1 MRRLLPFLA
10 LVLGACAT
18 PQNNYDPIEPVNR
31 GIFAVNNAVD
41 KAVLKPAAEA
51 HEKYSPGP
59 VKQGA
64 SNFFNNIDDFFASFG
79 ALLQGKGSEAG
90 HSMGRVAINTTLG
103 MFGLVDWASDMGLKK
118 SDEDIG
124 QALGSWGMGSGP
136 YLMIPLRGPTTL
148 RDSSDLA
155 VRFFADPLQI
165 WDGSQDLS
173 TQVIRYGAWGIEQRR
188 QLLPLDPMIDAQ
200 ADPYAYLRDAYL
212 QRRYFRVWDGN
223 PPQPLQLGPTDEE
236 LDAMDAAKKAAT
248 APPSESAPVA
258 AQASEAM
265 AVAESASAPATAS
278 PPLLKSKR
286 KSKTNKT
293 SAVASAPAGVAP

>member
-1 MRRLLPFLA
+1 MRRLLPFFA
-10 LVLGACAT
+10 LILGACAT

-64 SNFFNNIDDFFASFG
+64 SNFFNNIDDFFASFC

-90 HSMGRVAINTTLG
+90 HSMGRVAVNTTLG

-188 QLLPLDPMIDAQ
+188 QLLPLDPLINAQ
-200 ADPYAYLRDAYL
+200 ADPYAYMRDAYL

-236 LDAMDAAKKAAT
+236 LDAMDAANEAASASTSESVAAPAAT
-248 APPSESAPVA
+248 
-258 AQASEAM
+258 QASE
-265 AVAESASAPATAS
+265 AVAESASTPAAVS
-278 PPLLKSKR
+278 PTKRKSKR
-286 KSKTNKT
+286 KSKA

>member
-1 MRRLLPFLA
+1 MRRLLPLFA
-10 LVLGACAT
+10 LILGACAT

-31 GIFAVNNAVD
+31 SIFAINNAVD

-64 SNFFNNIDDFFASFG
+64 NNFFSNIDDFFASFG

-90 HSMGRVAINTTLG
+90 HSLSRVAVNTTLG

-124 QALGSWGMGSGP
+124 QALGSWGVGSGP

-155 VRFFADPLQI
+155 VRFFADPLDI

-173 TQVIRYGAWGIEQRR
+173 SQVIRYGAWGIEQRR
-188 QLLPLDPMIDAQ
+188 QLLPLDPLINAQ
-200 ADPYAYLRDAYL
+200 TDPYAYMRDAYL

-236 LDAMDAAKKAAT
+236 LDAIDAANEAASASTSESVAVPAAT
-248 APPSESAPVA
+248 
-258 AQASEAM
+258 QASE
-265 AVAESASAPATAS
+265 AVAESASTPAAVS
-278 PPLLKSKR
+278 PPKRKSKR
-286 KSKTNKT
+286 KPKA

>member
-1 MRRLLPFLA
+1 MRRLLPLFA
-10 LVLGACAT
+10 LLLGACAT

-41 KAVLKPAAEA
+41 KALLKPAAEA

-64 SNFFNNIDDFFASFG
+64 NNFFSNIDDFFASFG

-90 HSMGRVAINTTLG
+90 HSMGRVMVNTTLG

-148 RDSSDLA
+148 RDSSDMA
-155 VRFFADPLQI
+155 VRFFADPLDI
-165 WDGSQDLS
+165 WDGTQELS

-188 QLLPLDPMIDAQ
+188 QLLPLDPLVNAQ
-200 ADPYAYLRDAYL
+200 ADPYAYIRDAYL

-223 PPQPLQLGPTDEE
+223 PPKPLQLGPTDEE
-236 LDAMDAAKKAAT
+236 LDAMDAAKEQRAKAAN
-248 APPSESAPVA
+248 
-258 AQASEAM
+258 
-265 AVAESASAPATAS
+265 ASAPIAS
-278 PPLLKSKR
+278 SP
-286 KSKTNKT
+286 
-293 SAVASAPAGVAP
+293 ASLAASGVAGVAP